1 MADGRPYVSVV
12 IKYHFHGLI
21 TEVLESQCISLLAE
35 YAPCKGE
42 VVVHSLLYHSCGC
55 MAISFVV
62 LFGGLKYCL

>member
-21 TEVLESQCISLLAE
+21 TELLESQCISLLAE

-42 VVVHSLLYHSCGC
+42 VVVHSLLYHRLWLYGYF
-55 MAISFVV
+55 FVV